1 MLLFVCIL
9 TVNFCFRRVLLENNE
24 MRYGRKALPP
34 GENPE
39 GSAFFIPPKRLQNEP
54 EMNLKM
60 NLKSPELASCTS
72 NEPQLFL
79 FNFIRLCQTWLK
91 EKTPE
96 PLRL

>member
-1 MLLFVCIL
+1 MAE
-9 TVNFCFRRVLLENNE
+9 RRYL
-24 MRYGRKALPP
+24 RGRTLKVAP
-34 GENPE
+34 
-39 GSAFFIPPKRLQNEP
+39 FFIPPKRLQNEP